1 MSIIYS
7 IVARGSTVL
16 AEYSNSTGNFTQ
28 ITRRILDK
36 IPQQDG
42 KMSYVYDKHVFHYVC
57 YDGITFL
64 CMTEQSFS
72 RSLAFAFLEDI
83 KQRFGAQYG
92 NTKRTAGSMAMNAE
106 FSRVLQRQMDF
117 FSNNP
122 NADKLT
128 QANQKVDE
136 VKAVMTNN
144 IEQVLERGDK
154 IEVLVDKTEGLY
166 SNATTF
172 KHQATSLKRAMM
184 WKNIKLTLIIVGI
197 LIAVVL
203 LIVTFVCGI
212 GWKKC
217 IPSDDSKASQ

>member
-16 AEYSNSTGNFTQ
+16 AEYSSSTGNFTQ

-57 YDGITFL
+57 HDGITYL

-83 KQRFGAQYG
+83 KQRFGSSYG

-106 FSRVLQRQMDF
+106 FSHVLQRQMDF
-117 FSNNP
+117 YSNNP
-122 NADKLT
+122 NADKLKQT
-128 QANQKVDE
+128 SDQVEE
-136 VKAVMTNN
+136 VKALMTNN

-154 IEVLVDKTEGLY
+154 IELLVDKTEGLY
-166 SNATTF
+166 NNATTF
-172 KHQATSLKRAMM
+172 KHQATSLKRALL
-184 WKNIKLTLIIVGI
+184 WKNIKLTLIIVAV

-203 LIVTFVCGI
+203 LIVTFACGI
-212 GWKKC
+212 KWQKC
-217 IPSDDSKASQ
+217 ISSNTSSAE